1 MKTVFFSFIPA
12 GVENFILKVL
22 SNDFLCGTITGI
34 FICLLLRLVWQLCFR
49 RKSCS
54 HIEVQNSSGTV
65 MITIPAI
72 FSVIKHAAAPIKCL
86 ELNRLQ
92 IFDNPAGL
100 DIELRASIKDEE
112 RPVSQVMTELASVV
126 RTQLNSFFGV
136 EKIYNIKLDIS
147 NCKKCRSNSGS
158 AAVDS
163 GDTADPVKT
172 EPVNSGRTIS
182 LKTPVKND
190 RNE

>member
-1 MKTVFFSFIPA
+1 MLPTISF
-12 GVENFILKVL
+12 L
-22 SNDFLCGTITGI
+22 IT
-34 FICLLLRLVWQLCFR
+34 LPLLRKAAEFTR
-49 RKSCS
+49 
-54 HIEVQNSSGTV
+54 T
-65 MITIPAI
+65 TP
-72 FSVIKHAAAPIKCL
+72 IKHRITVREQTLFLP
-86 ELNRLQ
+86 Q
-92 IFDNPAGL
+92 TPV
-100 DIELRASIKDEE
+100 E

-147 NCKKCRSNSGS
+147 NCKKCRSNSES

-172 EPVNSGRTIS
+172 ESVSSGRTIS